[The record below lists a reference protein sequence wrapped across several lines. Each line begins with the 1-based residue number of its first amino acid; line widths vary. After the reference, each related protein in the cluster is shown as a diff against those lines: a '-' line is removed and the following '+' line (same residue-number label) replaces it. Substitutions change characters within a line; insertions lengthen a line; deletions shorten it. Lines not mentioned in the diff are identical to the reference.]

1 MSYVTQ
7 DELQQIQQEY
17 IRCRK
22 LNQKDMSINE
32 DGTYSLPMNYPMGLA
47 DIEEYRDLSNYPG
60 GKENFRKQFAR
71 IQRLYFIGEHEGRI
85 TGNFAYETGKTNSGI
100 QYESGDRINTI
111 TGVKDKYGFE
121 EIEWGP
127 MHTIG
132 DMQATGI
139 DGKRTRLS
147 NRIWS
152 NTENIIWKVRTRKVG
167 KL

>member
-1 MSYVTQ
+1 MQ
-7 DELQQIQQEY
+7 
-17 IRCRK
+17 
-22 LNQKDMSINE
+22 NQKDISINE

-47 DIEEYRDLSNYPG
+47 DIVEYRDLSNYPG
-60 GKENFRKQFAR
+60 GKENFRRQFAK

-85 TGNFAYETGKTNSGI
+85 IGNFAYETGRTNSGI
-100 QYESGDRINTI
+100 QYEAGDRINTI
-111 TGVKDKYGFE
+111 TGGKDKYGFE

-147 NRIWS
+147 NWIWS
-152 NTENIIWKVRTRKVG
+152 NTENIIRKVRTRKVG